1 MNIILAIV
9 VMVLATQLTRFLPF
23 IIYRDREP
31 SKKLKQAARLI
42 PGAVMMTLVLT
53 SLPISLEKSSLL
65 QWIGVIIVALLHLSF
80 NKPLIS
86 ILGGTA
92 IYITLLNIL

>member
-1 MNIILAIV
+1 MKILLAIL
-9 VMVLATQLTRFLPF
+9 VMVIATQITRFLPF
-23 IIYRDREP
+23 IIYREREP

-53 SLPISLEKSSLL
+53 SIPLSMEKASLL
-65 QWIGVIIVALLHLSF
+65 QWIGVSIVTLLHLSF

-86 ILGGTA
+86 ILGGTG
-92 IYITLLNIL
+92 IYILLLNLF